1 MATTAFMNLE
11 LPTVTITLGPEWA
24 NQVNAALEVVDAH
37 DHSSGSGTKVTP
49 LGLNINSELEFANN
63 RASDLELVEFRSQST
78 TKTGSSNANSI
89 YSTSGN
95 LYFTNG
101 NGVAI
106 QLTSGGSVISV
117 PAAVQN
123 FERQN
128 VASDLII
135 NPADTFVY
143 LTVDTTV
150 ARQITLPL
158 AASVSDGRIYIIKD
172 KDGQSLDNNITVVRA
187 GSDTVDGATSQVLNS
202 NYGSWMIVGDGAS
215 NWYIS

>member
-1 MATTAFMNLE
+1 MANTAFMNLS
-11 LPTVTITLGPEWA
+11 LPTVTVTLGPTWA
-24 NQVNAALEVVDAH
+24 NQINQALEVIDAH
-37 DHSSGSGTKVTP
+37 DHSSGSGTKITP
-49 LGLNINSELEFANN
+49 LGLNINSELVFNNN

-78 TKTGSSNANSI
+78 TKTGSANTNSI

-106 QLTSGGSVISV
+106 QITSGGSLVSTPGAI
-117 PAAVQN
+117 QN

-135 NPADTFVY
+135 GPSDTFVY
-143 LTVDTTV
+143 LTVDTTA

-158 AASVSDGRIYIIKD
+158 ASSVSDGRIYIIKD
-172 KDGQSLDNNITVVRA
+172 KDGQALDNNITIVTS
-187 GSDTVDGATSQVLNS
+187 GSDTVDGQSSQILNS
-202 NYGSWMIVGDGAS
+202 NYGSWMIVGDGGTS
-215 NWYIS
+215 WYIS